1 MQNITENLHKTNI
14 TVSLHEKNNIY
25 QAVINY
31 KDDNNKRKQKWVSTG
46 IKVVRGNKRIAM
58 QKAEE
63 LREKFETTYNL
74 QNRIKQEND
83 EQSKKYML
91 FRKKLHNIDS
101 SQNYDENILYFDY
114 LKLWIEKVKTNLEPT
129 TYTSHLQ
136 MINSRIKNYFT
147 LNPVKLLELEPIHIQ
162 NFYDILLVDGLKPTT
177 VIRYHAI
184 IRKSLDYA
192 FKNDLIVNN
201 PADKVKRPKKNI
213 FVGSFFS
220 ENELNTL
227 FEKSKNDP
235 LNLVILLTAFYGLR
249 RSEVLGL
256 KWSAIDFENKT
267 ITIKHTI
274 VEVKLNG
281 KNQILG
287 KDRTKTNSSHRTLPL
302 TDEVINALNNARKH
316 QKYYKRKF
324 KKSYI
329 TKYEE
334 YVCLK
339 PDGSLIKPDYVTR
352 HFPLLLKNSG
362 LRHIRFHDLRHS
374 CASLLLARNIPMKA
388 IQEWL
393 GHSDFSTTANIYAHL
408 DINSKLLSA
417 EAISSAF
424 SIKN

>member
-1 MQNITENLHKTNI
+1 MQNITENLRKTNI

-63 LREKFETTYNL
+63 LRENFEKSFNL

-91 FRKKLHNIDS
+91 FRQKLHNIDS
-101 SQNYDENILYFDY
+101 SQSYDENILYFDY
-114 LKLWIEKVKTNLEPT
+114 LNLWIEKVKTNLEPT

-147 LNPVKLLELEPIHIQ
+147 LNPIKLLELEPINIQ
-162 NFYDILLVDGLKPTT
+162 NFYDILLADGLKPTT
-177 VIRYHAI
+177 VIRYHSI

-192 FKNDLIVNN
+192 LKNDLIVNN
-201 PADKVKRPKKNI
+201 PADKVKQPKKNI

-274 VEVKLNG
+274 VEVKING
-281 KNQILG
+281 KNQLLG

-302 TDEVINALNNARKH
+302 TDEVINTLNNARKQ

-329 TKYEE
+329 TQYEE

-339 PDGSLIKPDYVTR
+339 PDG
-352 HFPLLLKNSG
+352 FFN
-362 LRHIRFHDLRHS
+362 
-374 CASLLLARNIPMKA
+374 
-388 IQEWL
+388 
-393 GHSDFSTTANIYAHL
+393 
-408 DINSKLLSA
+408 
-417 EAISSAF
+417 
-424 SIKN
+424 